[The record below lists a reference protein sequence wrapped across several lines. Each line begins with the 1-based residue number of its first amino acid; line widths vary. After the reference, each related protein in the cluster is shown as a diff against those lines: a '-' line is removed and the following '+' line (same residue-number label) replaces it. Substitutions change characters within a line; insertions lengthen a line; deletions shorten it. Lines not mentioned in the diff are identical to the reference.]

1 MRLYKLSAL
10 IIGWAIVGLLA
21 YFALIPPG
29 QQLES
34 GPRSGALRLSV
45 VIPTKVIDAP
55 HIPIFA
61 GVQLDLFKKKG
72 VDVEIRFVENEA
84 SAIDMVLKGEAD
96 VGLAKA
102 VTIVKARADGKPV
115 KAVSQIFAKNPYG
128 IILLGETKS
137 ISFLDLAGKT
147 IGAPAAT
154 DSIAL
159 LQLRLLLSKFN
170 LENKVRLATLEG
182 DPIQQLKEGS
192 VDGVLGKLTD
202 LPLYREALPKVS
214 FLRFSEFGIEIPDWA
229 VFVNEQTLS
238 KNEDAVIGFVAA
250 LARSLKWVAQNPGGA
265 SDILAS
271 KEPALYKERR
281 FVALDKMLLAKE
293 LIMRGDEP
301 VTSIW
306 GVVTREGYMAV
317 INLLTEAGELSRSL
331 TPEDVAALGAKRVL
345 DACVVAD

>member
-1 MRLYKLSAL
+1 
-10 IIGWAIVGLLA
+10 
-21 YFALIPPG
+21 
-29 QQLES
+29 
-34 GPRSGALRLSV
+34 
-45 VIPTKVIDAP
+45 
-55 HIPIFA
+55 
-61 GVQLDLFKKKG
+61 
-72 VDVEIRFVENEA
+72 
-84 SAIDMVLKGEAD
+84 
-96 VGLAKA
+96 
-102 VTIVKARADGKPV
+102 
-115 KAVSQIFAKNPYG
+115 
-128 IILLGETKS
+128 
-137 ISFLDLAGKT
+137 
-147 IGAPAAT
+147 
-154 DSIAL
+154 
-159 LQLRLLLSKFN
+159 